1 MTQVS
6 PIPPASGK
14 AAGLLVAIVLLML
27 GIAALFGWVAWSA
40 RHGRAE
46 VTPEGLRLEEAR
58 VVDLRAEPDLQPRVR
73 TMGTALGSYASGWL
87 RLRNGEKALLYL
99 TDRARV
105 VYLPTRDGYSVLV
118 SSHAP
123 ERLLS
128 ALRDAAGE
136 GGAGHPRE
144 EPDTG
149 TRGDRPT

>member
-6 PIPPASGK
+6 PIPPASGPGGVVPHRDRP
-14 AAGLLVAIVLLML
+14 AAARGH
-27 GIAALFGWVAWSA
+27 GHAACWF
-40 RHGRAE
+40 
-46 VTPEGLRLEEAR
+46 
-58 VVDLRAEPDLQPRVR
+58 
-73 TMGTALGSYASGWL
+73 